1 MLVFWSIRMYIF
13 EDMRKLKIRILG
25 AQLFGQY
32 CQSQVKMRGFL
43 LWLIFFEEKESKCIL
58 IRYLCFDKNNPNF
71 VSFCCYSSYY
81 YYLTP
86 HFNFFCRTLSENCY
100 YIQRITY
107 YFNFFWLN
115 LRICK
120 KYKRFNSDRVI

>member
-1 MLVFWSIRMYIF
+1 MYIF
-13 EDMRKLKIRILG
+13 LRYGKTKNSDTWRTTFWAILSES
-25 AQLFGQY
+25 GQDAWV
-32 CQSQVKMRGFL
+32 SSMTH
-43 LWLIFFEEKESKCIL
+43 IFEEKESKYIL